1 MKKKF
6 LLSLMACLML
16 GTSLTLV
23 ACGDDGGK
31 VNSYE
36 GFQSAISTYLDDA
49 TLFKE
54 GTTVGN
60 IQTDFYFDNFSYK
73 NSSGNLVE
81 GDKNYLT
88 LNAYS
93 MNYIQEYHVLLGS
106 LADGKYNFKALN
118 NALANLNESFEAVK
132 VESKNVFNANTNA
145 NIDIYNGFFANYKDK
160 AKDFI
165 DSGYATAIE
174 LSNFLVDQ
182 ADMFDGLGTDSQ
194 TSEQIE
200 FYMDTQILY
209 IFNDI
214 RIMLLDSSEGQELIG
229 NELYDG
235 VVRQLSYYANTS
247 TRHVAD
253 ITAEVMGDLM
263 DLTTHLAGER
273 EYTIT
278 AAENFSLYSFVKV
291 YASSIESYMQDDVNA
306 QSYYEQLKKY
316 YSNTKSYLNLYHTN
330 IENYIYE

>member
-6 LLSLMACLML
+6 LLSLMACLVV
-16 GTSLTLV
+16 GSSLTLV
-23 ACGDDGGK
+23 ACGDDSSK

-36 GFQSAISTYLDDA
+36 GFQTAISTYLEDA

-54 GTTVGN
+54 GTTIGN

-73 NSSGNLVE
+73 NSSGDLID
-81 GDKNYLT
+81 GDKNYII
-88 LNAYS
+88 LNAYG
-93 MNYIQEYHVLLGS
+93 MNYIQEYYILLDS
-106 LADGKYNFKALN
+106 LGDGRYDFEALN
-118 NALANLNESFEAVK
+118 DSLANLNTSFEAVK
-132 VESKNVFNANTNA
+132 VESKNVLNANTNA

-165 DSGYATAIE
+165 NSAYTAAIE
-174 LSNFLVDQ
+174 LSNFLVNQ

-214 RIMLLDSSEGQELIG
+214 RILLLECSEGQELIG
-229 NELYDG
+229 NELYEG
-235 VVRQLSYYANTS
+235 AVAQLSYYASTS
-247 TRHVAD
+247 TGHIGEV
-253 ITAEVMGDLM
+253 TAEVMGDLM
-263 DLTTHLAGER
+263 DLTELLAGER
-273 EYTIT
+273 AYTAT
-278 AAENFSLYSFVKV
+278 AAENFSLYNFVNV
-291 YASSIESYMQDDVNA
+291 YTSSIEDYMQDDVNA

-316 YSNTKSYLNLYHTN
+316 FSNADSYLEQYNTYIETN
-330 IENYIYE
+330 IYE